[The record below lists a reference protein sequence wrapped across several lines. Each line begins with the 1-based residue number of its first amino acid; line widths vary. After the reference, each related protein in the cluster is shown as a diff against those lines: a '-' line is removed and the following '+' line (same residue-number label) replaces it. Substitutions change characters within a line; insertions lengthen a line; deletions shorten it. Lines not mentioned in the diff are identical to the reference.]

1 MLFLTALT
9 KRTRIAHPTLP
20 CNMLDI
26 GVISI
31 EDSTVDVRLLTRSA
45 AAVGGDDVK
54 QMAPLRCFTPQV
66 VGYDSWFLAGEGKA
80 VRLN

>member
-9 KRTRIAHPTLP
+9 KRTRIAHATFPR
-20 CNMLDI
+20 NMLDI

-45 AAVGGDDVK
+45 AAVDGDDVK
-54 QMAPLRCFTPQV
+54 QMAPLRYFTPQV
-66 VGYDSWFLAGEGKA
+66 VGYDSRFLAGEGKV